1 MDIYKR
7 IEVFAGLGKVLSLAA
22 AEQSFEPLRAEG
34 LDADSFSESFN
45 RTKDVNAWFTDESI
59 FKMLYSLG
67 VSLNREDIERWAGM
81 YEIAPDLQ
89 QKTVAV
95 VMAGNIPAVGFHDFL
110 SVLMS
115 GHKVL
120 AKLSSDDPYLIP
132 AIADVLIEMEP
143 AFAGMIDFT
152 EDTISGF
159 DAVIATGSNNTARY
173 FDYYFGRYPHIIRKN
188 RNALAVLSGNE
199 TKDELRALGDDI
211 FMYYGL
217 GCRNVSKFLVPRDFD
232 FKDFFEAIQD
242 FSMVLDHHKYNNNYD
257 YNKSI
262 FLVNGDPHFDNGF
275 LLLKEGAGMTSPV
288 SVLHYERYDSLEQVD
303 AIIKDE
309 SDNIQCVIT
318 TDKRLTGSIPPGTGQ
333 YPKLWDYADGV
344 DTMEFLLSI

>member
-1 MDIYKR
+1 MD
-7 IEVFAGLGKVLSLAA
+7 
-22 AEQSFEPLRAEG
+22 
-34 LDADSFSESFN
+34 
-45 RTKDVNAWFTDESI
+45 
-59 FKMLYSLG
+59 
-67 VSLNREDIERWAGM
+67 
-81 YEIAPDLQ
+81 
-89 QKTVAV
+89 
-95 VMAGNIPAVGFHDFL
+95 
-110 SVLMS
+110 
-115 GHKVL
+115 
-120 AKLSSDDPYLIP
+120 
-132 AIADVLIEMEP
+132 P

-152 EDTISGF
+152 EGTISGF

-199 TKDELRALGDDI
+199 TKDELCALGDDI

-217 GCRNVSKFLVPRDFD
+217 GCRNVSKLLVPRDFD
-232 FKDFFEAIQD
+232 FREFFEAIQD

-309 SDNIQCVIT
+309 SDNIQCVIS